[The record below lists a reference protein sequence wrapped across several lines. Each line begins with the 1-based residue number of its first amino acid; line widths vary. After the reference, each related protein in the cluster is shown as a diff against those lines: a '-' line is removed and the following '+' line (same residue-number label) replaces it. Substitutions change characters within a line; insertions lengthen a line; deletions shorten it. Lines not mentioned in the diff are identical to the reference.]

1 MNSKS
6 SDTDLLKK
14 YGSPGKKKAANK
26 AKDSKKREK
35 KPLWLMLTH
44 VPKIN

>member
-35 KPLWLMLTH
+35 NPL
-44 VPKIN
+44 